1 MRYIY
6 KSDMH
11 EMTLENTRFYQ
22 YYQGKG
28 VLNKE
33 SFLDLQPLYTF
44 KKIPENT
51 YLLRAG
57 EKSQH
62 IYFVEKGLLVST
74 TLNEKGSENVIHFAS
89 EDWFVAERNSLFDDQ
104 PSSVYIKTIEPSTIV
119 YIDKEF
125 PRKASE
131 ISESFGCFNDQMLQ
145 KNILVQERRIQ
156 SLLSMSA
163 KERYLLFL
171 KTYPNIPLRVPQ
183 WMIASYLGVTPES
196 LSRIRKE
203 IAYSE

>member
-1 MRYIY
+1 ISKRDWS
-6 KSDMH
+6 SD
-11 EMTLENTRFYQ
+11 
-22 YYQGKG
+22 
-28 VLNKE
+28 VC
-33 SFLDLQPLYTF
+33 
-44 KKIPENT
+44 
-51 YLLRAG
+51 
-57 EKSQH
+57 
-62 IYFVEKGLLVST
+62 
-74 TLNEKGSENVIHFAS
+74 
-89 EDWFVAERNSLFDDQ
+89 
-104 PSSVYIKTIEPSTIV
+104 SS
-119 YIDKEF
+119 EF